1 MPTEHNATEL
11 AIFGLGVMGGRAAE
25 RALAAGFS
33 VTGYDPSETSR
44 ARSSEAGVTVTDNP
58 SQATTSSRVIMLFL
72 PLPED
77 VLKLVNDH
85 LVHARSGTIVVD
97 LSTVDPGTSRTA
109 ALTLAES
116 GIIYLDAPVLGRPQ
130 GCGTWT
136 LVVGGEDQE
145 ISQVSEVL
153 LATVAANVVRVGSTG
168 AGSVVKLLNNLMFG
182 AINAVTAEML
192 AICEDNHV
200 DPALF
205 VDTISNSGAATVS
218 KLFLDLA
225 PRMVSG
231 DDDPV
236 FSLKLLAKDVNLA
249 LRLAESS
256 GTTAP
261 IAATVAHI
269 NSLAMNLGLGHR
281 DTSAVLAAYRDSPR
295 A

>member
-1 MPTEHNATEL
+1 MKTEHTLTDL

-25 RALAAGFS
+25 RAVAAGLS
-33 VTGYDPSETSR
+33 VTGYDPSEASR
-44 ARSSEAGVTVTDNP
+44 ARSSEAGVTVTDSP
-58 SQATTSSRVIMLFL
+58 SEATTSAQVILLFL

-77 VLKLVNDH
+77 VLKLVNEQ
-85 LVHARSGTIVVD
+85 LIHASSGTTVVD

-109 ALTLAES
+109 ALALAEK

-136 LVVGGEDQE
+136 LVVGGAEPA
-145 ISQVSEVL
+145 ISRVSELL

-182 AINAVTAEML
+182 AINSVTAEML
-192 AICEDNHV
+192 AICEANHV

-249 LRLAESS
+249 LSLAESS
-256 GTTAP
+256 GTKAP
-261 IAATVAHI
+261 IAATVAEI
-269 NSLAMNLGLGHR
+269 NSIAMDLGLGHR

-295 A
+295 D

>member
-1 MPTEHNATEL
+1 
-11 AIFGLGVMGGRAAE
+11 MGGRAAE
-25 RALAAGFS
+25 RAVAAGLS
-33 VTGYDPSETSR
+33 VTGYDPSEDSR
-44 ARSSEAGVTVTDNP
+44 ARSSEAGVTVTD
-58 SQATTSSRVIMLFL
+58 SASEATTNAQVILLFL

-77 VLKLVNDH
+77 VLKLVNEH
-85 LVHARSGTIVVD
+85 LIHAKSGTTVVD

-109 ALTLAES
+109 ALALAEK
-116 GIIYLDAPVLGRPQ
+116 GITYLDAPVLGRPQ

-136 LVVGGEDQE
+136 LVVGGDEPD
-145 ISQVSEVL
+145 ISGVSELL

-182 AINAVTAEML
+182 AINSVTAEML
-192 AICEDNHV
+192 AICENNHV

-236 FSLKLLAKDVNLA
+236 FSLKLLAKDVKLA
-249 LRLAESS
+249 LSLAESS
-256 GTTAP
+256 GTKAP
-261 IAATVAHI
+261 IAATVAEI
-269 NSLAMNLGLGHR
+269 NSIAMDLGLGHR
-281 DTSAVLAAYRDSPR
+281 DTSAVLEAYRESPR
-295 A
+295 N

>member
-1 MPTEHNATEL
+1 MPTQHTPTDL

-25 RALAAGFS
+25 RAVAAGLS
-33 VTGYDPSETSR
+33 VTGYDPSEDSR
-44 ARSSEAGVTVTDNP
+44 ARSSEAGVTVTD
-58 SQATTSSRVIMLFL
+58 SASEATTNAQVILLFL

-77 VLKLVNDH
+77 VLKLVNEH
-85 LVHARSGTIVVD
+85 LIHAKSGTTVVD

-109 ALTLAES
+109 ALALAER
-116 GIIYLDAPVLGRPQ
+116 GITYLDAPVLGRPQ

-136 LVVGGEDQE
+136 LIVGGDEPD
-145 ISQVSEVL
+145 ISGVSELL

-182 AINAVTAEML
+182 AINSVTAEML
-192 AICEDNHV
+192 AICENNHV

-236 FSLKLLAKDVNLA
+236 FSLKLLAKDVKLA
-249 LRLAESS
+249 LSLAESS
-256 GTTAP
+256 GTKAP
-261 IAATVAHI
+261 IAATVAEI
-269 NSLAMNLGLGHR
+269 NSIAMDLGLGHR
-281 DTSAVLAAYRDSPR
+281 DTSAVLEAYRESPR
-295 A
+295 N

>member
-1 MPTEHNATEL
+1 MPTEHTPTDL

-25 RALAAGFS
+25 RAVAAGLS
-33 VTGYDPSETSR
+33 VTGYDPSEESR
-44 ARSSEAGVTVTDNP
+44 ARSSEAGVTVTDSP
-58 SQATTSSRVIMLFL
+58 PEATNSAQVILLFL

-77 VLKLVNDH
+77 VLKLVNEH
-85 LVHARSGTIVVD
+85 LIHASSGTTVVD

-109 ALTLAES
+109 ALALAEK
-116 GIIYLDAPVLGRPQ
+116 GITYLDAPVLGRPQ

-136 LVVGGEDQE
+136 LVVGGEEPD
-145 ISQVSEVL
+145 ISRVSELL

-182 AINAVTAEML
+182 AINSVTAEML
-192 AICEDNHV
+192 AICENNNV

-205 VDTISNSGAATVS
+205 VDTMSNSGAATGS

-236 FSLKLLAKDVNLA
+236 FSLKLLAKDVKLA
-249 LRLAESS
+249 LSLAESS
-256 GTTAP
+256 GTRAP
-261 IAATVAHI
+261 IAATVAEI
-269 NSLAMNLGLGHR
+269 NSIAMSLGLGHR

-295 A
+295 D

>member
-1 MPTEHNATEL
+1 MPTEHTPTDL

-25 RALAAGFS
+25 RAVAAGLS
-33 VTGYDPSETSR
+33 VTGYDPSEDSR
-44 ARSSEAGVTVTDNP
+44 ARSSKAGVTVTD
-58 SQATTSSRVIMLFL
+58 SASEATTNAQVILLFL

-77 VLKLVNDH
+77 VLKLVNEH
-85 LVHARSGTIVVD
+85 LIHAKSGTTVVD

-109 ALTLAES
+109 ALALAEK
-116 GIIYLDAPVLGRPQ
+116 GITYLDAPVLGRPQ

-136 LVVGGEDQE
+136 LVVGGDEPD
-145 ISQVSEVL
+145 ISGVSELL

-182 AINAVTAEML
+182 AINSVTAEML
-192 AICEDNHV
+192 AICENNNV

-236 FSLKLLAKDVNLA
+236 FSLKLLAKDVKLA
-249 LRLAESS
+249 LSLAESS
-256 GTTAP
+256 GTRAP
-261 IAATVAHI
+261 IAATVAEI
-269 NSLAMNLGLGHR
+269 NSIAMDLGLGHR

-295 A
+295 D

>member
-1 MPTEHNATEL
+1 MPTKHTPTDL

-25 RALAAGFS
+25 RAVAAGLS
-33 VTGYDPSETSR
+33 VTGYDPSEDSR
-44 ARSSEAGVTVTDNP
+44 ARSSEAGVTVTD
-58 SQATTSSRVIMLFL
+58 SASEATTNAQVILLFL

-77 VLKLVNDH
+77 VLKLVNEH
-85 LVHARSGTIVVD
+85 LIHAKSGTTVVD

-109 ALTLAES
+109 ALALAER
-116 GIIYLDAPVLGRPQ
+116 GITYLDAPVLGRPQ

-136 LVVGGEDQE
+136 LIVGGDEPD
-145 ISQVSEVL
+145 ISGVSELL

-182 AINAVTAEML
+182 AINSVTAEML
-192 AICEDNHV
+192 AICENNHV

-236 FSLKLLAKDVNLA
+236 FSLKLLAKDVKLA
-249 LRLAESS
+249 LSLAESS
-256 GTTAP
+256 GTKAP
-261 IAATVAHI
+261 IAATVAEI
-269 NSLAMNLGLGHR
+269 NSIAMDLGLGHR
-281 DTSAVLAAYRDSPR
+281 DTSAVLEAYRESPR
-295 A
+295 N

>member
-1 MPTEHNATEL
+1 MPTQHTPTDL

-25 RALAAGFS
+25 RAVAAGLS
-33 VTGYDPSETSR
+33 VTGYDPSEDSR
-44 ARSSEAGVTVTDNP
+44 ARSSEAGVTVTD
-58 SQATTSSRVIMLFL
+58 SASEATTNAQVILLFL

-77 VLKLVNDH
+77 VLKLVNEH
-85 LVHARSGTIVVD
+85 LIHAKSGTTVVD

-109 ALTLAES
+109 ALALAEK
-116 GIIYLDAPVLGRPQ
+116 GITYLDAPVLGRPQ

-136 LVVGGEDQE
+136 LVVGGDEPD
-145 ISQVSEVL
+145 ISGVSELL

-182 AINAVTAEML
+182 AINSVTAEML
-192 AICEDNHV
+192 AICENNHV

-236 FSLKLLAKDVNLA
+236 FSLKLLAKDVKLA
-249 LRLAESS
+249 LSLAESS
-256 GTTAP
+256 GTKAP
-261 IAATVAHI
+261 IAATVAEI
-269 NSLAMNLGLGHR
+269 NSIAMDLGLGHR
-281 DTSAVLAAYRDSPR
+281 DTSAVLEAYRESPR
-295 A
+295 N

>member
-1 MPTEHNATEL
+1 MPTKHTPTDL

-25 RALAAGFS
+25 RAVAAGLS
-33 VTGYDPSETSR
+33 VTGYDPSEDSR
-44 ARSSEAGVTVTDNP
+44 ARSSEAGVTVTD
-58 SQATTSSRVIMLFL
+58 SASEATTNAQVILLFL

-77 VLKLVNDH
+77 VLKLVNEH
-85 LVHARSGTIVVD
+85 LIHAKSGTTVVD

-109 ALTLAES
+109 ALALAEK
-116 GIIYLDAPVLGRPQ
+116 GITYLDAPVLGRPQ

-136 LVVGGEDQE
+136 LIVGGDEPD
-145 ISQVSEVL
+145 ISGVSELL

-182 AINAVTAEML
+182 AINSVTAEML
-192 AICEDNHV
+192 AICENNHV

-236 FSLKLLAKDVNLA
+236 FSLKLLAKDVKLA
-249 LRLAESS
+249 LSLAESS
-256 GTTAP
+256 GTKAP
-261 IAATVAHI
+261 IAATVAEI
-269 NSLAMNLGLGHR
+269 NSIAMDLGLGHR
-281 DTSAVLAAYRDSPR
+281 DTSAVLEAYRESPR
-295 A
+295 N

>member
-1 MPTEHNATEL
+1 MPTKHTPTDL

-25 RALAAGFS
+25 RAVAAGLS
-33 VTGYDPSETSR
+33 VTGYDPSEDSR
-44 ARSSEAGVTVTDNP
+44 ARSSEAGVTVTD
-58 SQATTSSRVIMLFL
+58 SASEATTNAQVILLFL

-77 VLKLVNDH
+77 VLKLVNEH
-85 LVHARSGTIVVD
+85 LIHAKSGTTVVD

-109 ALTLAES
+109 ALALAEK
-116 GIIYLDAPVLGRPQ
+116 GITYLDAPVLGRPQ

-136 LVVGGEDQE
+136 LVVGGDEPD
-145 ISQVSEVL
+145 ISGVSELL

-182 AINAVTAEML
+182 AINSVTAEML
-192 AICEDNHV
+192 AICENNHV

-236 FSLKLLAKDVNLA
+236 FSLKLLAKDVKLA
-249 LRLAESS
+249 LSLAESS
-256 GTTAP
+256 GTKAP
-261 IAATVAHI
+261 IAATVAEI
-269 NSLAMNLGLGHR
+269 NSIAMDLGLGHR
-281 DTSAVLAAYRDSPR
+281 DTSAVLEAYRESPR
-295 A
+295 N